1 MKFIGRLM
9 ALSLTLF
16 GLIVLQVKQAQADVK
31 TQNADF
37 EVQPIL
43 PNEQE
48 NQSLNY
54 FDLNLA
60 KGQRKTIE
68 MRIQNFT
75 DHKITVYSDLRNA
88 LTQVGGGIDFQTS
101 IKDLDPSLEHPFN
114 KIATLEKKDQ
124 KIDLKPQQTKILKA
138 NIKMPG
144 ERTNGMIYG
153 DWHFIEYMNKQGG
166 QASVSSNYAYS
177 VGVSLRGE
185 HYKVYPE
192 LKYDKAEAMLYRR
205 HPAMGVKI
213 RNTQPMVVNNVTAKA
228 VVSKEGLFGSKHV
241 FNMSKKAIAP
251 NSVLTMPIS
260 WDYDQLKPGK
270 YTVETVIKGE
280 NLWNKLPMTWHFKK
294 HFTIKADNAKSINA
308 QALKKPTNK
317 WAYVATASGILMLV
331 SATGLVKVLRRP

>member
-1 MKFIGRLM
+1 MKFIGRLI
-9 ALSLTLF
+9 ALSLTLL
-16 GLIVLQVKQAQADVK
+16 GLTILQANQAQADVK

-43 PNEQE
+43 PDEQE

-54 FDLNLA
+54 FDLSLA

-88 LTQVGGGIDFQTS
+88 MTQVGGGVDFQTNT
-101 IKDLDPSLEHPFN
+101 KGLDSSLAHPFN
-114 KIATLEKKDQ
+114 KVATLEKKSQ
-124 KIDLKPQQTKILKA
+124 KIDLAPQQTKILKV
-138 NIKMPG
+138 NIKMP
-144 ERTNGMIYG
+144 EEQINGMVYG
-153 DWHFIEYMNKQGG
+153 DWHFIEYVNKKGG
-166 QASVSSNYAYS
+166 QSSVSSNYAYS
-177 VGVSLRGE
+177 VGVSLRGQ

-192 LKYDKAEAMLYRR
+192 LKYDKTEAMLYRR

-213 RNTQPMVVNNVTAKA
+213 RNTQPMVINKVTAKA
-228 VVSKEGLFGSKHV
+228 VVSKEGLFSSKHV
-241 FNMSKKAIAP
+241 FNMSKQSIAP

-270 YTVETVIKGE
+270 YTVETVVTGQ
-280 NLWNKLPMTWHFKK
+280 NLWNKLPMNWHFKK
-294 HFTIKADNAKSINA
+294 SFTIKADDVKSINN
-308 QALKKPTNK
+308 QALKKPTNT

-331 SATGLVKVLRRP
+331 SATGLVKVLRRS

>member
-1 MKFIGRLM
+1 M
-9 ALSLTLF
+9 ALSLTLL
-16 GLIVLQVKQAQADVK
+16 GLTVLQVSQAQADAQ

-43 PNEQE
+43 PDEQE

-54 FDLNLA
+54 FDLSLA
-60 KGQRKTIE
+60 KDQQKTIE

-75 DHKITVYSDLRNA
+75 DHKITVHSDLRNSI
-88 LTQVGGGIDFQTS
+88 TQIGGGVNFQKSTQG
-101 IKDLDPSLEHPFN
+101 LDASLKQPFN
-114 KIATLEKKDQ
+114 KIVTLDKESETINLD
-124 KIDLKPQQTKILKA
+124 PQETKILKA
-138 NIKMPG
+138 VVKMPS
-144 ERTNGMIYG
+144 ERVNGMIYG
-153 DWHFIEYMNKQGG
+153 DWHFIQYMNKRGG
-166 QASVSSNYAYS
+166 QSSVSSNYAYS
-177 VGVSLRGE
+177 VGVSLRGQ

-192 LKYDKAEAMLYRR
+192 LKYDKTESMLYRR

-241 FNMSKKAIAP
+241 FNMSKQSIAP

-270 YTVETVIKGE
+270 YTVETVVKGQ

-294 HFTIKADNAKSINA
+294 HFTIKADDVKSINN

-317 WAYVATASGILMLV
+317 WAFVATASGILMLV
-331 SATGLVKVLRRP
+331 SATGLVKVLRRS